1 MDFTSLARKAR
12 VRSKTGVY
20 HVVIQSA
27 SHKEFFRD
35 EEDYRQF
42 LLTLDMKT
50 RTDTEDEKDV
60 PSCVLYA
67 YCLLPTHVHLL
78 IKEDLEDISMI
89 LKRIG
94 SSYVHYFNRKYG
106 VDGTLF
112 KGRFKSEPVEDD
124 GQLRELL
131 RFIHQNPRRHGI
143 AGAWRY
149 GFVDSGKVGMKDL
162 ERWLEEPL
170 EGDARFIEATEPQ
183 EPKPSDVQVWMLIV
197 KMVGVSNRMDFLRL
211 PDVTQRDVLMNLRQ
225 QGASVRQLERLTGIG
240 RGIIQCLK

>member
-60 PSCVLYA
+60 PSCVVYA

-124 GQLRELL
+124 GLLREQL

-143 AGAWRY
+143 AGTWRY
-149 GFVDSGKVGMKDL
+149 GFVDSGKVGMTDL
-162 ERWLEEPL
+162 EKWLEEPV
-170 EGDARFIEATEPQ
+170 EGDTRFIEATEPQ
-183 EPKPSDVQVWMLIV
+183 EPKPSDVQVWMLIM
-197 KMVGVSNRMDFLRL
+197 KRVGVSNRMDFLRL